1 MSDFAIDVGPQYEG
15 ETVRKASV
23 QVEFGGPRADGFELV
38 RIKPADEV
46 EDQRIEIVGPDL
58 ADLPPGQ
65 SAALGLMIDVAGEGL
80 EMDMEPVIERRLHMF
95 VNYMEG
101 VWHMGSRNDI
111 WMRISQDAFN
121 KGFTSLDQFGQ
132 ILMLLVTAEMDV
144 VDRIAVTFVTDPAR
158 VRENMAAAMEVYD
171 ARDERIR
178 GMTEEDVAEFYS
190 CIMCQSFAPQHVCV
204 ITPERPS
211 ICGCISWLDG
221 KAAYKMDQDGP
232 ISRVDKGECLDET
245 LGCWSG
251 VNEEV
256 TAKTMGANTEFYL
269 HSAFDKPHTGCGCFQ
284 TVLFYIPEV
293 DGFGAVHREHTGI
306 TVIGE
311 TFSNLAGEVSGGRQI
326 EGMIGVGVDYLR
338 SAKFLRADG
347 GHQRLVW
354 MPQDLLDRV
363 RDNLPDDMLDKI
375 ATEQDVADVDGL
387 MVFMQQRSHPWLAA

>member
-15 ETVRKASV
+15 ETVRKADV
-23 QVEFGGPRADGFELV
+23 QVEFGGPQADGFELV
-38 RIKPADEV
+38 RIRPAAEV
-46 EDQRIEIVGPDL
+46 EDQRIEIIGPDL
-58 ADLPPGQ
+58 AELPPGRP
-65 SAALGLMIDVAGEGL
+65 APLGLMIDVAGAAL
-80 EMDMEPVIERRLHMF
+80 EPDMEPVIERRLHMF

-111 WMRISQDAFN
+111 WMRISRETFD
-121 KGFTSLDQFGQ
+121 KGFTSFQEFGR

-144 VDRIAVTFVTDPAR
+144 ADRIAVTFVTDPAR
-158 VRENMAAAMEVYD
+158 VKELMAAALKVYE

-178 GMTEEDVAEFYS
+178 GMTEEDVDEFYG
-190 CIMCQSFAPQHVCV
+190 CIMCQSFAPQHICI

-221 KAAYKMDQDGP
+221 KAAFKMDQDGP
-232 ISRVDKGECLDET
+232 VSRIDKGECLDEDR
-245 LGCWSG
+245 GCWTG
-251 VNEEV
+251 VNAEV

-293 DGFGAVHREHTGI
+293 DGFGAVHREYTGP

-311 TFSNLAGEVSGGRQI
+311 TFSTLAGEVSGGRQI

-347 GHQRLVW
+347 GHRRLVW
-354 MPQDLLDRV
+354 MPLDLLDRL
-363 RDNLPDDMLDKI
+363 RADLPPDLIDKI
-375 ATEQDVADVDGL
+375 ATEGDVSDVDEL
-387 MVFMQQRSHPWLAA
+387 MEFMQQRGHPWLAA